1 MITSSKLIAQ
11 ISSDDDHKI
20 KPITRSES
28 RSELI
33 RVDLNRSDHHSD
45 DSAKRNTDEDEDETD
60 EIEEDLV
67 REL

>member
-1 MITSSKLIAQ
+1 M
-11 ISSDDDHKI
+11 
-20 KPITRSES
+20 
-28 RSELI
+28 
-33 RVDLNRSDHHSD
+33 VHHSD

>member
-1 MITSSKLIAQ
+1 MITRSKLIVQ

-28 RSELI
+28 I
-33 RVDLNRSDHHSD
+33 RVDRNRSDHHSD